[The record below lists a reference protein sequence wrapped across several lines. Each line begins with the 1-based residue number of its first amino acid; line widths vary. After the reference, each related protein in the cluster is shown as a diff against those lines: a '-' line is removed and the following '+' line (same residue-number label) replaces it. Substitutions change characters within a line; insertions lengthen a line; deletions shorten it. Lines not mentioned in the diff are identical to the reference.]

1 MEPLSFK
8 STLIVILIFLI
19 LGGILIWMFVSWGRE
34 FKRNF
39 KQEKLEYDMF
49 YLWLKTC
56 IEKYELHRDNYSFLK
71 TKLIELGQLKHKD
84 KERTSFLTVQ
94 FFRRFERF
102 ALDDVDEHSPSS
114 VFYENDWN

>member
-1 MEPLSFK
+1 MEPMSFK

-19 LGGILIWMFVSWGRE
+19 FFGILIWMLVSWGKK
-34 FKRNF
+34 FKHQ
-39 KQEKLEYDMF
+39 KDTEKFEYDMF
-49 YLWLKTC
+49 YLWLKAC

-84 KERTSFLTVQ
+84 KERTSVLTVQ

-102 ALDDVDEHSPSS
+102 ALDDVDEHSPKA
-114 VFYENDWN
+114 VFGENDYL